1 MRVKPSQLVTG
12 CILLNDV
19 IGKTD
24 QPIMTKQTVLSKKH
38 ITVLKKFL
46 VDYVDVSRKLN
57 NGEVFEPAVHETKQ
71 PSASFLTHY
80 LSVVDAYKNLFT
92 GWQNNV
98 PIDMASIR
106 NTLMPLLERMTD
118 ITRVVHTLHRYAT
131 KKDYFF
137 HHGVSVAILSAYIG
151 KKMGYSKGEW
161 LQLGLAG
168 FLSDIGMAK
177 IRPDIRFKTDV
188 LNDAEYQ
195 EVKKHPIYSYRM
207 IEQQPTVSHA
217 AKLGILQHHER
228 VDGSGYPLGLK
239 KNKIHRF
246 ARIIAVC
253 DIYHAMISERYYK
266 DKQSPFLVID
276 ELHREQFSKLD
287 PQIVQTFIESLIN
300 LSTGVHVRLSNGQTG
315 VIVFIQPN
323 APTRPIVK
331 LDANGDMI
339 ALQDNP
345 DLFIAETL

>member
-1 MRVKPSQLVTG
+1 
-12 CILLNDV
+12 
-19 IGKTD
+19 
-24 QPIMTKQTVLSKKH
+24 
-38 ITVLKKFL
+38 
-46 VDYVDVSRKLN
+46 
-57 NGEVFEPAVHETKQ
+57 
-71 PSASFLTHY
+71 
-80 LSVVDAYKNLFT
+80 
-92 GWQNNV
+92 
-98 PIDMASIR
+98 
-106 NTLMPLLERMTD
+106 
-118 ITRVVHTLHRYAT
+118 
-131 KKDYFF
+131 
-137 HHGVSVAILSAYIG
+137 
-151 KKMGYSKGEW
+151 
-161 LQLGLAG
+161 
-168 FLSDIGMAK
+168 
-177 IRPDIRFKTDV
+177 
-188 LNDAEYQ
+188 
-195 EVKKHPIYSYRM
+195 M